1 MISCRG
7 KDQGEGQEVNGRHK
21 AGTPQA
27 PWTPSRGC
35 HPELWVCQTVPPSVL
50 WWVRLNT
57 LLPCPAGC
65 WVSHPQSSRSTT
77 KVQVHG
83 GPPPTWRHAVTRGN
97 TQLHTFLHL
106 LAGSVSSSVSEET
119 EEPGPLSPAKNRA
132 EERDAVRGPTKYGR
146 PFRGL
151 RWQSAQQSSAPP
163 WQSPQPRLCVQ
174 A

>member
-7 KDQGEGQEVNGRHK
+7 KDQGEGQEVNGRHE

-50 WWVRLNT
+50 WWVRQNT

-65 WVSHPQSSRSTT
+65 WVSHPQQR
-77 KVQVHG
+77 HNR
-83 GPPPTWRHAVTRGN
+83 GPGTWWSHPSWRHAV

-132 EERDAVRGPTKYGR
+132 EERER
-146 PFRGL
+146 
-151 RWQSAQQSSAPP
+151 Q
-163 WQSPQPRLCVQ
+163 
-174 A
+174 